1 VTIKSTGMK
10 NKLILLVA
18 FLLGGYCA
26 IADSGEK
33 NKKED
38 PDVTGTVINAE
49 SGKPLK
55 DVSIIAYSAA
65 KKEKVVVSDGTG
77 AYSLIDLKPGTLY
90 KLVFE
95 KDGYKK
101 VVKEKLLFKT
111 SEKYL
116 LNIEMAE
123 DDEAVFDLMP
133 SPHHF
138 SDGD

>member
-1 VTIKSTGMK
+1 MKIKLM
-10 NKLILLVA
+10 LLVA

-26 IADSGEK
+26 MAESGEK

-38 PDVTGTVINAE
+38 PDVNGTVIDAE
-49 SGKPLK
+49 TGKPLK
-55 DVSIIAYSAA
+55 DVSIIAYNAA
-65 KKEKVVVSDGTG
+65 KKEKVVISDGTG
-77 AYSLIDLKPGTLY
+77 TYSLIDLKPGTLY

-101 VVKEKLLFKT
+101 IVKEKLLFKA

-123 DDEAVFDLMP
+123 EEAVFDLMP